1 MKRLA
6 KYKAKLKAAQA
17 EETIRAR
24 EYNTAMRALKKITN
38 EVMTLQ
44 ERIRREENVL
54 AQVASRAE
62 STNRS

>member
-6 KYKAKLKAAQA
+6 NYKAKLKAAQA

-38 EVMTLQ
+38 EVITLQ
-44 ERIRREENVL
+44 ERIEHETTKL
-54 AQVASRAE
+54 AKVASRAE
-62 STNRS
+62 SNDRG